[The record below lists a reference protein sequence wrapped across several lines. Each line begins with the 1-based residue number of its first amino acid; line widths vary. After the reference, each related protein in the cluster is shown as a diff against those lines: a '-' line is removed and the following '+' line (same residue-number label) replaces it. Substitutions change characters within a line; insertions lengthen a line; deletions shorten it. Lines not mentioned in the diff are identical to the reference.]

1 MAEYGMEDN
10 YDDNGNLIVETT
22 DVTLERILDKIAEE
36 VITSPYTNI
45 SPFVVKQNQ
54 KTIRNGIVTIG
65 RLNSEKLILF
75 QKDTKANAE
84 DLIGNYQGETLT
96 SIVNTLNS
104 FDVKME
110 YIFINITPVNSS
122 YTITLQSQ
130 EFNYD
135 LTSLLSEIST
145 EEDGTTTVLN
155 PVNVSQFL
163 NIEQQQTTINPEQAN
178 EFLDTNIYELLP
190 DALLRQQQIDNL
202 FTEINNL
209 LPDVPTLEDF
219 GIGDDPFDNRV
230 DRNES
235 QEWIGSE
242 EYYLNNSI
250 TAPQENP
257 NLNTIDEEGAYITRL
272 DKNINTANSGKTIES
287 LRNRL
292 NDYLKDIDEE
302 AEPIEDERPEYKN
315 ESSGYLKFRNL
326 NQGIIIRNTSEKFI
340 EGLDPNNPAWLVKDG
355 TDLDFSDMEEMVTN
369 AGTGFTI
376 SMWVRFLDKTSSGTL
391 FNYGNP
397 TREENPFGFKLET
410 YMVDRDDPTVDGTSN
425 EQSYANFGE
434 FVDANDYLNNTLGL
448 FQTTNTERFVR
459 LQVREFGDTTSTSN
473 DLGLRDSHVGNP
485 TLSKLSVNPP
495 ELNDSNQS
503 LDDLRLLSTT
513 LIPQDFNEWYFICA
527 TYNPSIIEPNDDS
540 NRPIDTAVYSQ
551 YKNNKDFWMN
561 HIDPEFPTQSKVNSG
576 YGNKCKVEII
586 SRTDLLRARGYKV

>member
-209 LPDVPTLEDF
+209 L
-219 GIGDDPFDNRV
+219 
-230 DRNES
+230 
-235 QEWIGSE
+235 
-242 EYYLNNSI
+242 
-250 TAPQENP
+250 
-257 NLNTIDEEGAYITRL
+257 
-272 DKNINTANSGKTIES
+272 
-287 LRNRL
+287 
-292 NDYLKDIDEE
+292 
-302 AEPIEDERPEYKN
+302 
-315 ESSGYLKFRNL
+315 
-326 NQGIIIRNTSEKFI
+326 
-340 EGLDPNNPAWLVKDG
+340 
-355 TDLDFSDMEEMVTN
+355 
-369 AGTGFTI
+369 
-376 SMWVRFLDKTSSGTL
+376 
-391 FNYGNP
+391 
-397 TREENPFGFKLET
+397 
-410 YMVDRDDPTVDGTSN
+410 
-425 EQSYANFGE
+425 
-434 FVDANDYLNNTLGL
+434 
-448 FQTTNTERFVR
+448 
-459 LQVREFGDTTSTSN
+459 
-473 DLGLRDSHVGNP
+473 
-485 TLSKLSVNPP
+485 
-495 ELNDSNQS
+495 
-503 LDDLRLLSTT
+503 
-513 LIPQDFNEWYFICA
+513 
-527 TYNPSIIEPNDDS
+527 
-540 NRPIDTAVYSQ
+540 
-551 YKNNKDFWMN
+551 
-561 HIDPEFPTQSKVNSG
+561 
-576 YGNKCKVEII
+576 
-586 SRTDLLRARGYKV
+586 